1 MADLLSRLRPPRG
14 ARASCKKRLG
24 RGIGSGLGKTC
35 GHGEKGDTAR
45 GAAPRPGFEG
55 GQMPLFRRVPKR
67 GFVSPNGIK
76 FNVVNLGALT
86 RFAAGATV
94 DPDVLRAA
102 RLVRRPG
109 PVKILAQGK
118 LDRALTVKAHAFS
131 SPPSRRSPP
140 RGAPSSASGRSAL
153 RRSRR
158 RTRRRAR
165 RRTRRRTRCPRGR
178 PSGRSRASALRAGVA
193 TRG

>member
-131 SPPSRRSPP
+131 SAAQQAITAAGGTIERLGPQRA
-140 RGAPSSASGRSAL
+140 APEPAKDAAKSAPKDAAKNAAPQGETKR
-153 RRSRR
+153 
-158 RTRRRAR
+158 
-165 RRTRRRTRCPRGR
+165 
-178 PSGRSRASALRAGVA
+178 
-193 TRG
+193 

>member
-14 ARASCKKRLG
+14 ARASSKKRPG

-35 GHGEKGDTAR
+35 GRGEKGDKAR
-45 GAAPRPGFEG
+45 GASTRPGFEG

-67 GFVSPNGIK
+67 GFFSPNGVR
-76 FNVVNLGALT
+76 FNVVNLGSLT

-94 DPDVLRAA
+94 DPEALRAA

-131 SPPSRRSPP
+131 NAAQQAIAAAGGTVERLGPPPAAAEQP
-140 RGAPSSASGRSAL
+140 KDAAPQGETKR
-153 RRSRR
+153 
-158 RTRRRAR
+158 
-165 RRTRRRTRCPRGR
+165 
-178 PSGRSRASALRAGVA
+178 
-193 TRG
+193 